1 MAQILPF
8 EENLKTKQELIADMK
23 QQRKIHVDL
32 KHGNRG
38 TNQFLVFYGFRHG
51 AAISK
56 FCSKKGDAIKLLQD
70 VGFNK
75 TNGAYFKAGINAWE
89 DLSKGEFE
97 LPNANID
104 VAGMSAS
111 STLFQKI
118 YFGAPGTG
126 KSHKID
132 YDLFKDKNGKD
143 LGKGL
148 SDIPESRKFR
158 TIFHPD
164 YDYAQFVGTY
174 KPIVENNRGATDASK
189 KQNAVSYSFVPQV
202 FAKAYA
208 TAWNL
213 WLRSKKKEEV
223 FLVIEEINR
232 GNCAQ
237 IFGDLFQLL
246 DRADDKKY
254 KGFSQYSIDA
264 DADLA
269 DWLKKYSVLNEPPS
283 VWTEYEKLVGK
294 GKLRLPPNLNI
305 LATMNTS
312 DQSLFPMDSA
322 FKRRFDWEYVP
333 IKYKKA
339 EGDTKWNADKFV
351 IEINKDHK
359 YSWLDFLEKVNGD
372 ILSITYSEDKQMGEF
387 FVKPKDNNS
396 GKVSITFEDFRSKV
410 LFYLWD
416 SVYKDEEGS
425 DQKPKV
431 FHFDINENA
440 DKKKK
445 LTFQALFEKEDKDQQ
460 DLVIKIMKNLDVKQ
474 LKEPSKKAKK

>member
-1 MAQILPF
+1 
-8 EENLKTKQELIADMK
+8 MK
-23 QQRKIHVDL
+23 QQLETHVD
-32 KHGNRG
+32 KNRNNAGVIRFLVYYGFLRGAEISKICTKPGETTQLMHDAGITG
-38 TNQFLVFYGFRHG
+38 TNE
-51 AAISK
+51 
-56 FCSKKGDAIKLLQD
+56 
-70 VGFNK
+70 
-75 TNGAYFKAGINAWE
+75 AYFNAGINAWE
-89 DLSKGEFE
+89 VMSKGEFE
-97 LPNANID
+97 IPNANID

-174 KPIVENNRGATDASK
+174 KPVVENNRGATDASK
-189 KQNAVSYSFVPQV
+189 EQNAVSYSFVPQV

-237 IFGDLFQLL
+237 IFGDIFQLL

-359 YSWLDFLEKVNGD
+359 YSWLDFLEKVNKD
-372 ILSITYSEDKQMGEF
+372 ILGLTYSEDKQMGEF
-387 FVKPKDNNS
+387 FIKPKDNNN
-396 GKVSITFEDFRSKV
+396 GKGTITFEDFRSKV

-460 DLVIKIMKNLDVKQ
+460 DLVIKIMKNLDVKP
-474 LKEPSKKAKK
+474 LKEPFKKAKK